1 MRENRRIHHPKPDHR
16 RENENQ
22 NHLPISKSETPP
34 KASDVKKSE
43 IENVSKADIHGDEFE
58 ETETEK
64 ITENN
69 DKSHEKCVE
78 IHDLHVEDGT
88 QSDDGDMDD
97 PNEGQSETS
106 NMFHEDELS
115 QSQIEEKD
123 DEDIPTMKKY
133 KKKKEGGYIF
143 SDDQEAELAEWY
155 QQHPLFYNKKLKDYK
170 NMQKKQRL
178 FEEKATEM
186 DWPCTGKFIY
196 KIFYY

>member
-1 MRENRRIHHPKPDHR
+1 MLTRYYHDIREISPRKRKPKSSADKAPAK
-16 RENENQ
+16 
-22 NHLPISKSETPP
+22 ISKTETPP
-34 KASDVKKSE
+34 KASDVKT
-43 IENVSKADIHGDEFE
+43 ENVSTADIHDDEFE
-58 ETETEK
+58 ETKIEK

-69 DKSHEKCVE
+69 DKSHEKCDE

-143 SDDQEAELAEWY
+143 SDDHEARCKSVY
-155 QQHPLFYNKKLKDYK
+155 
-170 NMQKKQRL
+170 
-178 FEEKATEM
+178 
-186 DWPCTGKFIY
+186 
-196 KIFYY
+196 